1 MNKIIINKKWYHRL
15 KYSELYKMIKW
26 KFKILIKKKHHH
38 LIFESHKTIK
48 WKLMKMV
55 NIKNQ
60 KLRENLISLK
70 IFKKCNCKICLKN
83 RRLKI
88 I

>member
-1 MNKIIINKKWYHRL
+1 MNKIIINKKWFHHL

-26 KFKILIKKKHHH
+26 KFKILIKNNHHH
-38 LIFESHKTIK
+38 LKSESHKTIK

-60 KLRENLISLK
+60 RLRENLIS
-70 IFKKCNCKICLKN
+70 FKKCNCKIRLKN

-88 I
+88 K